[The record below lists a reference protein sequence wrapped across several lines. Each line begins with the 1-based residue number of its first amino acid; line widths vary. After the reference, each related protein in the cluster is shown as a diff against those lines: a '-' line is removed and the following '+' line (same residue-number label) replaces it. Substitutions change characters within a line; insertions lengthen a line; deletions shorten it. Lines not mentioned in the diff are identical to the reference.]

1 MGLDCVGQGLGQP
14 RARRCAGG
22 SPTEAPS
29 AVRSPPLLTP
39 LPPSL
44 PPSPQ
49 ALWLV
54 QAPALPESPA
64 LAPTPTPAPVRLA
77 VASPSCAQQAAPTPA
92 AAPRPAPA
100 PLAALRRGLRRLA
113 GGLRSR
119 LAAMACMA
127 RPATLESGGCP
138 GRRLG
143 NASSGASADWSVT
156 HVNWS

>member
-1 MGLDCVGQGLGQP
+1 MS
-14 RARRCAGG
+14 RA
-22 SPTEAPS
+22 
-29 AVRSPPLLTP
+29 
-39 LPPSL
+39 LP

-113 GGLRSR
+113 GGLRSK
-119 LAAMACMA
+119 LGAMACMA
-127 RPATLESGGCP
+127 RPATLECGGCP
-138 GRRLG
+138 GRWLG
-143 NASSGASADWSVT
+143 NASSGGSAEWSVT